1 MSRSVERGLSG
12 AFIGACAAFSFA
24 LGCVATPVLAQSA
37 PSTPSSVITSPLT
50 GATPPINDLIVIQGT
65 ASDTNGGAVAG
76 VGVSTDG
83 GMTWSLA
90 TGTTTWTYV
99 WSPTAQGPVQINSQ
113 AFDTNGNYEVPGT
126 GPGVPNVAM
135 ITVAAPVC
143 PCSVFQPDQAPL
155 GPISNDG
162 TPIEAG
168 MQFVPAVNGYIT
180 ALSYYKPAGIGGTR
194 TGNLWTSTGTNLAS
208 QVYTNESA
216 SGWQQ
221 VVLSTPVPVTAGT
234 PYVVS
239 YFSSTGDYLST
250 ADYFLQQVGTGLVQ
264 GLAEG
269 ANGPNGVF
277 QDTPSSTFP
286 TTDAGGAN
294 YYADVVFNTTTLLSQ
309 TISFP
314 AIANQVLGAVPFT
327 PPVSA
332 SSGLPVSLTSLSP
345 GTCTVNGTAVTLTAV
360 GSCTLTA
367 SQPGDGVTYD
377 VAIPVTQTFLIAA
390 PALLNQTITFPTI
403 AKQTLGAAPFAVA
416 VSASSGLPVT
426 LTSQTPTT
434 CTVSGTTITLL
445 GVGGC
450 TLTANQPGDGV
461 TYAAAAPVSQTFQI
475 NAALLSQTITFP
487 AIASQTLGAPPFTA
501 TVSASSGLP
510 VTLTSQTPTIC
521 AVSGTTI
528 TLLGVGGCMLTAN
541 QPGDGVTYAA
551 AAPVSQTFQINAA
564 LLSQTITFPAIASQ
578 TLGAAPFTATV
589 SASSGLPVTL
599 TSQSATTCSVSG
611 TTITLLGVGICTL
624 TANQPGDGV
633 TWSAAPPVTQ
643 MFSIGPA
650 QVAQTITFP
659 AVASHTVGAGPFTV
673 TVSASSGLPVSLTS
687 QTTGVCTVSG
697 STVTSVTSGTCTLTA
712 SQAGNG
718 SYFAATPVAQS
729 FVITTPSDSKWIVEN
744 RSQLTQSFTT
754 AMASTFT
761 VTKYPFFF
769 QLDCAAV
776 VNCYDANP
784 AGPEAVPNFSAN
796 PNVPQQNSDWLLST
810 DALVLVVETP
820 PTMTYF
826 GITPYLFDQYY
837 STKISTNPT
846 GTPGTVTVFE
856 SLTDTANLDVV
867 GTTGSTTPGT
877 NVFTQL
883 AVFVITGDSNTYND
897 IEKEFVALGFPA
909 SAINLMTLP
918 ISAVPLKMGTA
929 TADDTFTVLLR
940 TAYAANQNL
949 LNNYTARTP
958 IDLLLLQPIKARTLV
973 ALPAPTYRVPGD
985 GHNESATLGTA
996 QKQLVTTLLSK
1007 FSANYT
1013 YTSAKPTIVQT
1024 NNYLYSKDALHSNGD
1039 NPDALYT
1046 QDVGFT
1052 SSYIPGPNDLLLV
1065 VGVNH
1070 DAYYPGTTTPGT
1082 GTTTYF
1088 SNSVVNPSGNQEVLG
1103 LPDSWMAGSAIAMAG
1118 ITSKSP
1124 LYATYQSLYAYTVG
1138 YNCAGQVWCA
1148 TIPQPGGGN
1157 AGVPLGDPMCFV
1169 GRLYLDPLTKTRPE
1183 ASEILFEDVYILK
1196 HK

>member
-1 MSRSVERGLSG
+1 
-12 AFIGACAAFSFA
+12 
-24 LGCVATPVLAQSA
+24 
-37 PSTPSSVITSPLT
+37 
-50 GATPPINDLIVIQGT
+50 VIQGT
-65 ASDTNGGAVAG
+65 ASDTNGGVVAG

-126 GPGVPNVAM
+126 GPGVPNVALV
-135 ITVAAPVC
+135 TVSAPVC
-143 PCSVFQPDQAPL
+143 PCSVFQPNQAPL

-168 MQFVPAVNGYIT
+168 MQFVPDVNGYIT

-208 QVYTNESA
+208 QVYTNETA

-234 PYVVS
+234 SYVVS
-239 YFSSTGDYLST
+239 YFSSTGDYMST
-250 ADYFLQQVGTGLVQ
+250 PDYFLQQVGAGLVQ
-264 GLAEG
+264 GLVEG

-314 AIANQVLGAVPFT
+314 AIANQVLGAGPFT
-327 PPVSA
+327 PPASA

-345 GTCTVNGTAVTLTAV
+345 GTCTISGTAVTLTAV

-367 SQPGDGVTYD
+367 SQAGDGVTYD

-390 PALLNQTITFPTI
+390 PALLNQTITFPAI
-403 AKQTLGAAPFAVA
+403 ADQTLGSPPFAA
-416 VSASSGLPVT
+416 TVSASSGLPVT
-426 LTSQTPTT
+426 LTTQTPTT
-434 CTVSGTTITLL
+434 CSVSATTITLL

-487 AIASQTLGAPPFTA
+487 VIPGQTLGSPPFAA

-510 VTLTSQTPTIC
+510 VTL
-521 AVSGTTI
+521 
-528 TLLGVGGCMLTAN
+528 
-541 QPGDGVTYAA
+541 
-551 AAPVSQTFQINAA
+551 
-564 LLSQTITFPAIASQ
+564 
-578 TLGAAPFTATV
+578 AT
-589 SASSGLPVTL
+589 
-599 TSQSATTCSVSG
+599 QSATTCSVSG

-633 TWSAAPPVTQ
+633 TWSAAPPVSQ

-744 RSQLTQSFTT
+744 RSQLTQSFST

-949 LNNYTARTP
+949 LNNYTTRTP

-1024 NNYLYSKDALHSNGD
+1024 NNYLYSKDALDSNGD

-1157 AGVPLGDPMCFV
+1157 AGVPLGDPMRFV